1 MSSGVNHNLN
11 GENHVKWSESQ
22 YRRSESHQVICS
34 LVKPNIG
41 FFSYVKSRRIHWDS
55 FHMIDGAKPEI
66 EGVNHDIDEAKCQV
80 VEYYVV

>member
-1 MSSGVNHNLN
+1 MSIGVNHNLN

-41 FFSYVKSRRIHWDS
+41 FFSHVKSRR
-55 FHMIDGAKPEI
+55 MIDGGKTDI
-66 EGVNHDIDEAKCQV
+66 EGVNHEIDGAKCQV
-80 VEYYVV
+80 V